1 MKKIMKKEYIIKIFI
16 IILLITFCRLSYM
29 VQFYYRFNKD
39 YKNKGFTVYVATFR
53 RSPDNTYEIGVSYL
67 ISENKIRYIHISVRD
82 ETFSKDKESRL
93 LYFDQW
99 KYDNLVMED
108 DVPIQLQNGSIK
120 TDEFVSIQWI
130 DDETIQIEDKILN
143 VKKDTY
149 DFRKDW

>member
-1 MKKIMKKEYIIKIFI
+1 MKKIMKKEYIVKIFI
-16 IILLITFCRLSYM
+16 IILIITFCRLSYM
-29 VQFYYRFNKD
+29 AQFYYRFNKD